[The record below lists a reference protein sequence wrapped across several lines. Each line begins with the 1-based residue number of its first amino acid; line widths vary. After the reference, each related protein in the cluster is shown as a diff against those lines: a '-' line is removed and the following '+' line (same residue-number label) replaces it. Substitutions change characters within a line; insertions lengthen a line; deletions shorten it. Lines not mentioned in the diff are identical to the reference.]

1 MVSVLVVGAG
11 IIGTALA
18 DRLASEGVPVTLVDS
33 GDVGAGTTR
42 TSLAWLNSNHKRPR
56 SYHEFNVAGM
66 AAWRE
71 LAGGVG
77 NARRVAAARPPARGG
92 GRNPN
97 PGEGHRGL
105 GLPPGPSTAGAGG
118 GRGTGIAVPG
128 R

>member
-56 SYHEFNVAGM
+56 SYHDFNVTGM

-77 NARRVAAARPPARGG
+77 TPGWDAPTRHLAPGGAPNTSPGQELRARDYPAQ
-92 GRNPN
+92 
-97 PGEGHRGL
+97 L
-105 GLPPGPSTAGAGG
+105 
-118 GRGTGIAVPG
+118 V
-128 R
+128 